1 MLLIQSV
8 IMLKI
13 YVFLNKIFGIFKY
26 IHDTCRHVH
35 IQSFINFWG
44 GGAYAVPP
52 GL

>member
-1 MLLIQSV
+1 
-8 IMLKI
+8 MLKI
-13 YVFLNKIFGIFKY
+13 YVFLYKIFGIFKY

-35 IQSFINFWG
+35 IQSFINFFWG